1 MSKEDTTKAVGK
13 LLTEDFGRDA
23 IHVAVAPV
31 EAGEKLAPGQHIGIG
46 ANGKA
51 FCRHTT
57 SIGIVDPF
65 LSVNVQIGE
74 RFFIFLYPGT
84 ITSLRHEWE
93 HPAFKPT
100 EAAPTANP
108 EDSSDVAAA
117 KRRIAVYADAVGLS
131 YDRTMEAAE
140 DWLRSEEY
148 HIFNYDTPDEAY
160 TGAEAFWNDYEIVTG
175 KKVEQGKKQNFF
187 SCSC

>member
-1 MSKEDTTKAVGK
+1 MNGDIGVGK
-13 LLTEDFGRDA
+13 LIEQERHRDA

-31 EAGEKLAPGQHIGIG
+31 EAGEKLAPGQHVGIG

-57 SIGIVDPF
+57 SIGIVDQL

-93 HPAFKPT
+93 HPAFKAV
-100 EAAPTANP
+100 EAVSVANP
-108 EDSSDVAAA
+108 EDSGDVAEA
-117 KRRIAVYADAVGLS
+117 KRRIAAYADAVGLS
-131 YDRTMEAAE
+131 YAKTMEAAE
-140 DWLRSEEY
+140 NWLIGEDY
-148 HIFNYDTPDEAY
+148 YVFNYDTPDEAY
-160 TGAEAFWNDYEIVTG
+160 SGAEAFWQNYEIVTG
-175 KKVEQGKKQNFF
+175 KKVDQSKKQNFF